1 MGIFRAIRGL
11 QAGVHDCTHSPHAVM
26 STQRVVFEN
35 MPLLLQ
41 CHSIYL
47 QL

>member
-11 QAGVHDCTHSPHAVM
+11 QAGVPDCTSPHAVM
-26 STQRVVFEN
+26 STQKVVFEN